1 MNKIFIAILTFC
13 FAIAAVSGQPSPNE
27 ICETNT
33 KIVLNMANLVERV
46 AKGEG
51 IIIIFFVAQIIYLL
65 EGRSLSIYLY
75 FCTYLADALSEHFLQ
90 GSAQL
95 RIW

>member
-13 FAIAAVSGQPSPNE
+13 FAIASASGQPTPNE

-33 KIVLNMANLVERV
+33 KIALNMANLVERV

-51 IIIIFFVAQIIYLL
+51 MIIIFLVGPIIHLP
-65 EGRSLSIYLY
+65 
-75 FCTYLADALSEHFLQ
+75 T
-90 GSAQL
+90 
-95 RIW
+95 

>member
-51 IIIIFFVAQIIYLL
+51 IIIIFLVGSIIYLL
-65 EGRSLSIYLY
+65 TWRQISVNILILLYLSSRCLK
-75 FCTYLADALSEHFLQ
+75 
-90 GSAQL
+90 
-95 RIW
+95 

>member
-13 FAIAAVSGQPSPNE
+13 FAIASGQPTPNE

-33 KIVLNMANLVERV
+33 KIILNMANLVERV

-51 IIIIFFVAQIIYLL
+51 IIIIFLVGPIIYLL
-65 EGRSLSIYLY
+65 
-75 FCTYLADALSEHFLQ
+75 T
-90 GSAQL
+90 
-95 RIW
+95 

>member
-13 FAIAAVSGQPSPNE
+13 FAIASVQPTPNE

-33 KIVLNMANLVERV
+33 KIILNMANLVERV

-51 IIIIFFVAQIIYLL
+51 IIIIFLVGPIIYLL
-65 EGRSLSIYLY
+65 
-75 FCTYLADALSEHFLQ
+75 T
-90 GSAQL
+90 
-95 RIW
+95 